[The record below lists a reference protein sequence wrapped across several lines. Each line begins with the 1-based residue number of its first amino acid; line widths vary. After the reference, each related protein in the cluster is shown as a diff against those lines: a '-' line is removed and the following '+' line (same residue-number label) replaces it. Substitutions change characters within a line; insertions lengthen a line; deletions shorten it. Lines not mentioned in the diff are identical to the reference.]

1 MQGQRETRSGGK
13 LSVKRPIIA
22 TAGTN
27 LGGASAHNRRVV
39 FDALRLNGALSRAE
53 IARATQLTAQTVSN
67 IIDQFTET
75 GLVAADAP
83 VRGGRGQP
91 ATPYRIV
98 ATGAYSIGIQIDRHQ
113 VLGIGADLTG
123 RTLSR
128 QQHRLPKGGP
138 KRGLAI
144 VLNLIAAIRRDLTAA
159 DPRAQDRT
167 LGLGIAMPGPFGQR
181 LDPQHPPED
190 PLVDPWV
197 MQEWHDF
204 PLLARLERETGLE
217 AGLQNDAGA
226 AAIAEKMYGVAS
238 GLDNFVYLFLGYGL
252 GAGLIIQGELYAGA
266 VGNAGEI
273 GQLPAIGANNNGT
286 GGNGS
291 RKTELQAHEPYTLEH
306 YVSMLA
312 ACRSLGLDPGM
323 SGLFGK
329 LDQLLAAR
337 EPALLQWSAEA
348 GFYLRQAIQIVE
360 AMFDPQTVVLGGQL
374 PHGLLLD
381 LVRHVEPLMPSVSD
395 RAARNLPRLTLG
407 AADLWAVAQGAA
419 MAPISRTF
427 DPQFR
432 AILKSS

>member
-1 MQGQRETRSGGK
+1 MR
-13 LSVKRPIIA
+13 RPILA

-39 FDALRLNGALSRAE
+39 FDALRLNGTLSRAE

-67 IIDQFTET
+67 IIDQFTES

-128 QQHRLPKGGP
+128 HRHRLPKGGP
-138 KRGLAI
+138 KKGLAI
-144 VLNLIAAIRRDLTAA
+144 VLELIAAIQRDLTSV
-159 DPRAQDRT
+159 DERAKDRQ

-181 LDPQHPPED
+181 IDPQHPPAD

-204 PLLARLERETGLE
+204 PLLTRLENETGLE

-238 GLDNFVYLFLGYGL
+238 GLDNFVYLFFGYGL
-252 GAGLIIQGELYAGA
+252 GAGLIIQGEVYAGA
-266 VGNAGEI
+266 AGNAGEI
-273 GQLPAIGANNNGT
+273 GQLPAIAAPGAAHRQ
-286 GGNGS
+286 S
-291 RKTELQAHEPYTLEH
+291 ELAEPQTLEH
-306 YVSMLA
+306 FISTLSV
-312 ACRSLGLDPGM
+312 CRSLGLDPAM
-323 SGLFGK
+323 SSLFGK
-329 LDQLLAAR
+329 LDALLAAGD
-337 EPALLQWSAEA
+337 PTLLRWSAEA
-348 GFYLRQAIQIVE
+348 GHYLRQAVQILE
-360 AMFDPQTVVLGGQL
+360 AMFDPQTVVFGGQL
-374 PHGLLLD
+374 PQGLLLD
-381 LVRHVEPLMPSVSD
+381 IARHVEPLLPSVAD

-407 AADLWAVAQGAA
+407 TADLWAVAQGAA

>member
-1 MQGQRETRSGGK
+1 M
-13 LSVKRPIIA
+13 KRAIVA

-67 IIDQFTET
+67 IIDQFAET
-75 GLVAADAP
+75 GLVAPDAP

-98 ATGAYSIGIQIDRHQ
+98 PNGAYSIGIQIDRHQ
-113 VLGIGADLTG
+113 VLGIGADLSG

-138 KRGLAI
+138 KKGLTV
-144 VLNLIAAIRRDLTAA
+144 VLNLIAAIQRDLTAA
-159 DPRAQDRT
+159 DERSKDRL

-181 LDPQHPPED
+181 LDPQNPPSD

-204 PLLARLERETGLE
+204 PLLARLESETGLE

-226 AAIAEKMYGVAS
+226 AAVAEKMYGVAS
-238 GLDNFVYLFLGYGL
+238 GLDNFVYLFFGYGL
-252 GAGLIIQGELYAGA
+252 GAGLIIQGEVYAGGA
-266 VGNAGEI
+266 GNAGEI
-273 GQLPAIGANNNGT
+273 GQLPAAVGPAAGKKAGAAP
-286 GGNGS
+286 
-291 RKTELQAHEPYTLEH
+291 QTLEH

-312 ACRSLGLDPGM
+312 VCRTLGLDPGM
-323 SGLFGK
+323 TGLFAR
-329 LDQLLAAR
+329 LDSLLAR
-337 EPALLQWSAEA
+337 RDKTLLHWSAEA
-348 GFYLRQAIQIVE
+348 GQHLRQAIQIIE

-374 PHGLLLD
+374 PQGLLHD
-381 LVRHVEPLMPSVSD
+381 IARHVAPLLPSVAD

-407 AADLWAVAQGAA
+407 TADLWAVAQGAA

>member
-1 MQGQRETRSGGK
+1 M
-13 LSVKRPIIA
+13 KRPIVA

-113 VLGIGADLTG
+113 VLGIGADLAG
-123 RTLSR
+123 QTLSR

-144 VLNLIAAIRRDLTAA
+144 VLNLIAAIRRDLAAA

-197 MQEWHDF
+197 MQEWHEF
-204 PLLARLERETGLE
+204 PLLERLESETGLE

-238 GLDNFVYLFLGYGL
+238 GLDNFIYLFLGYGL
-252 GAGLIIQGELYAGA
+252 GAGLVIQGELYAGA

-273 GQLPAIGANNNGT
+273 GQLPAFGS
-286 GGNGS
+286 GGNGA
-291 RKTELQAHEPYTLEH
+291 RKGEPHTLEH

-312 ACRSLGLDPGM
+312 ACRSLELDPGM
-323 SGLFGK
+323 SGLFAK
-329 LDQLLAAR
+329 LDHLLAAR
-337 EPALLQWSAEA
+337 DPALLRWSAEA
-348 GFYLRQAIQIVE
+348 GFYLRQAVQIVE

-374 PHGLLLD
+374 PPALLLD
-381 LVRHVEPLMPSVSD
+381 IARHVEPLLPSVAD

-432 AILKSS
+432 AILKSG

>member
-1 MQGQRETRSGGK
+1 M
-13 LSVKRPIIA
+13 KRPIVA

-113 VLGIGADLTG
+113 VLGIGADLAG
-123 RTLSR
+123 QTLSR

-138 KRGLAI
+138 KRGLAV
-144 VLNLIAAIRRDLTAA
+144 VLNLIAAIRRDLAAA
-159 DPRAQDRT
+159 DSRAQERT

-204 PLLARLERETGLE
+204 PLLARLESETGLE

-273 GQLPAIGANNNGT
+273 GQLPAIGNAGNGVGGNGVGGNGT
-286 GGNGS
+286 GGNGA
-291 RKTELQAHEPYTLEH
+291 RKAEPQTLEH

-323 SGLFGK
+323 SGLFAK
-329 LDQLLAAR
+329 LDHLLAAR
-337 EPALLQWSAEA
+337 DPVLLRWSADA
-348 GFYLRQAIQIVE
+348 GFYLRQAVQIVE

-374 PHGLLLD
+374 PPALLLD
-381 LVRHVEPLMPSVSD
+381 IARHVEPLLPSVAD

-432 AILKSS
+432 AILKSG

>member
-1 MQGQRETRSGGK
+1 
-13 LSVKRPIIA
+13 VKRPIVA

-67 IIDQFTET
+67 IIDQFAEA
-75 GLVAADAP
+75 GLVAPDAP
-83 VRGGRGQP
+83 IRGGRGQP

-98 ATGAYSIGIQIDRHQ
+98 PNGAYSIGIQIDRHQ
-113 VLGIGADLTG
+113 VLGIGADLAG

-138 KRGLAI
+138 KKGLPI
-144 VLNLIAAIRRDLTAA
+144 VLNLIGAIQRDLAAA
-159 DPRAQDRT
+159 DDRSKDRL

-181 LDPQHPPED
+181 ADPQNPPSD

-204 PLLARLERETGLE
+204 PLLARLENETGLE

-252 GAGLIIQGELYAGA
+252 GAGLIIQGEVYAGSA
-266 VGNAGEI
+266 GNAGEI
-273 GQLPAIGANNNGT
+273 GQLPAIGGGT
-286 GGNGS
+286 IPGRASDG
-291 RKTELQAHEPYTLEH
+291 RPAAPQTLEH
-306 YVSMLA
+306 HVSVLSI
-312 ACRSLGLDPGM
+312 CRTLDLDPGM
-323 SGLFGK
+323 SGLFAR
-329 LDQLLAAR
+329 LDALLAAR
-337 EPALLQWSAEA
+337 DKELLLWSADA
-348 GFYLRQAIQIVE
+348 GRHLRQAIQIVE

-374 PHGLLLD
+374 PQGLLHD
-381 LVRHVEPLMPSVSD
+381 VARHVDPLLPSVAD
-395 RAARNLPRLTLG
+395 RIGRNLPRLTLG
-407 AADLWAVAQGAA
+407 TADLWAVAQGAA

>member
-1 MQGQRETRSGGK
+1 M
-13 LSVKRPIIA
+13 KRPIVA

-113 VLGIGADLTG
+113 VLGIGADLAG

-144 VLNLIAAIRRDLTAA
+144 VLNLIAAIRRDLIAA
-159 DPRAQDRT
+159 DPRADDRL

-190 PLVDPWV
+190 LLVDPWV

-204 PLLARLERETGLE
+204 PLLARLEHETGLE

-273 GQLPAIGANNNGT
+273 GQLPAIGPSGNWVGGSWVSGNG
-286 GGNGS
+286 GNGNGS
-291 RKTELQAHEPYTLEH
+291 RKVETQAREPHTLEH

-312 ACRSLGLDPGM
+312 VCRSLGLDPGM
-323 SGLFGK
+323 SGLFSK

-348 GFYLRQAIQIVE
+348 GFYLRQAIQVIE

-381 LVRHVEPLMPSVSD
+381 LVRHVEPLMPSVAD
-395 RAARNLPRLTLG
+395 RSARNLPRLTLG

>member
-1 MQGQRETRSGGK
+1 MGRQA
-13 LSVKRPIIA
+13 VKRAIVA

-67 IIDQFTET
+67 IIDQFAET

-83 VRGGRGQP
+83 VRGSRGQP

-98 ATGAYSIGIQIDRHQ
+98 PTGAYSIGIQIDRHQ
-113 VLGIGADLTG
+113 VLGIGADLAG

-138 KRGLAI
+138 KKGFAVVLRLIQAIQQDLA
-144 VLNLIAAIRRDLTAA
+144 AA
-159 DPRAQDRT
+159 DVRSKDRL

-181 LDPQHPPED
+181 IDPQNPPSD

-204 PLLARLERETGLE
+204 PLLERLEAETGLE

-226 AAIAEKMYGVAS
+226 AAVAEKMYGVAS

-252 GAGLIIQGELYAGA
+252 GAGLIIQGEVYAGA
-266 VGNAGEI
+266 AGNAGEI
-273 GQLPAIGANNNGT
+273 GQIPAATSATRRAGAPA
-286 GGNGS
+286 
-291 RKTELQAHEPYTLEH
+291 ETLEH
-306 YVSMLA
+306 YVSVLA
-312 ACRSLGLDPGM
+312 VCRTLGLDPGM
-323 SGLFGK
+323 SGLFAR
-329 LDQLLAAR
+329 LDALLAQR
-337 EPALLQWSAEA
+337 DKTLLKWSAEA
-348 GFYLRQAIQIVE
+348 GQHLRQAIQIIE

-374 PHGLLLD
+374 PPDLLHD
-381 LVRHVEPLMPSVSD
+381 IARHVDPLQPSVAD
-395 RAARNLPRLTLG
+395 RPGRNLPRLTLG
-407 AADLWAVAQGAA
+407 TADLWAVAQGAA

>member
-1 MQGQRETRSGGK
+1 M
-13 LSVKRPIIA
+13 KRPIVA

-67 IIDQFTET
+67 IIDQFAES

-98 ATGAYSIGIQIDRHQ
+98 ATGAYSIGVQIDRHQ
-113 VLGIGADLTG
+113 VLGIGADLAG

-128 QQHRLPKGGP
+128 HQHRLPKGGP

-144 VLNLIAAIRRDLTAA
+144 VLNLITAIRRDLAAA

-197 MQEWHDF
+197 MQEWHEF
-204 PLLARLERETGLE
+204 PLLAQLESETGLE

-238 GLDNFVYLFLGYGL
+238 GLDNFIYLFLGYGL
-252 GAGLIIQGELYAGA
+252 GAGLVIQGELYAGA

-273 GQLPAIGANNNGT
+273 GQLPALS
-286 GGNGS
+286 GGNGA
-291 RKTELQAHEPYTLEH
+291 RKGETHTLEH

-312 ACRSLGLDPGM
+312 ACRSLELDPGM
-323 SGLFGK
+323 SGLFAK
-329 LDQLLAAR
+329 LDHLLAAR
-337 EPALLQWSAEA
+337 DPALLRWSAEA

-374 PHGLLLD
+374 PPALLLD
-381 LVRHVEPLMPSVSD
+381 IARHVEPLLPSVAD

-432 AILKSS
+432 AILKSG

>member
-1 MQGQRETRSGGK
+1 M
-13 LSVKRPIIA
+13 KRPIVA

-113 VLGIGADLTG
+113 VLGIGADLAG
-123 RTLSR
+123 QTLSR

-144 VLNLIAAIRRDLTAA
+144 VLNLIAAIRRDLAAA

-197 MQEWHDF
+197 MQEWHEF
-204 PLLARLERETGLE
+204 PLLERLESETGLE

-238 GLDNFVYLFLGYGL
+238 GLDNFIYLFLGYGL
-252 GAGLIIQGELYAGA
+252 GAGLVIQGELYAGA

-273 GQLPAIGANNNGT
+273 GQLPAFGS
-286 GGNGS
+286 GGNGA
-291 RKTELQAHEPYTLEH
+291 RKGETHTLEH

-312 ACRSLGLDPGM
+312 ACRSLELDPGM
-323 SGLFGK
+323 SGLFAK
-329 LDQLLAAR
+329 LDHLLAAR
-337 EPALLQWSAEA
+337 DPALLRWSAEA
-348 GFYLRQAIQIVE
+348 GFYLRQAVQIVE

-374 PHGLLLD
+374 PPALLLD
-381 LVRHVEPLMPSVSD
+381 IARHVEPLLPSVAD

-432 AILKSS
+432 AILKSG

>member
-1 MQGQRETRSGGK
+1 
-13 LSVKRPIIA
+13 VKRPIVA

-113 VLGIGADLTG
+113 VLGIGADLAG
-123 RTLSR
+123 QTLSR

-144 VLNLIAAIRRDLTAA
+144 VLNLIAAIRRDLAAA

-197 MQEWHDF
+197 MQEWHEF
-204 PLLARLERETGLE
+204 PLLERLESETGLE

-238 GLDNFVYLFLGYGL
+238 GLDNFIYLFLGYGL
-252 GAGLIIQGELYAGA
+252 GAGLVIQGELYAGA

-273 GQLPAIGANNNGT
+273 GQLPAFGS
-286 GGNGS
+286 GGNGA
-291 RKTELQAHEPYTLEH
+291 RKGEPHTLEH

-312 ACRSLGLDPGM
+312 ACRSLELDPGM
-323 SGLFGK
+323 SGLFAK
-329 LDQLLAAR
+329 LDHLLAAR
-337 EPALLQWSAEA
+337 DPALLRWSAEA
-348 GFYLRQAIQIVE
+348 GFYLRQAVQIVE

-374 PHGLLLD
+374 PPALLLD
-381 LVRHVEPLMPSVSD
+381 IARHVEPLLPSVAD

-432 AILKSS
+432 AILKSG

>member
-1 MQGQRETRSGGK
+1 MSGGETHARGK
-13 LSVKRPIIA
+13 RAVKRPIVA

-67 IIDQFTET
+67 IIDQFTEA
-75 GLVAADAP
+75 GLVGADAP

-98 ATGAYSIGIQIDRHQ
+98 STGAYSIGIQIDRHQ
-113 VLGIGADLTG
+113 VLGIGADLAG

-138 KRGLAI
+138 KRGLAV
-144 VLNLIAAIRRDLTAA
+144 VLSLIAAIRRDLAAA
-159 DPRAQDRT
+159 DERSADRL
-167 LGLGIAMPGPFGQR
+167 LGLGLAMPGPFGLR

-204 PLLARLERETGLE
+204 PLLARLENATGLE

-226 AAIAEKMYGVAS
+226 AAIAEKMYGAAS
-238 GLDNFVYLFLGYGL
+238 GLDNFVYLFFGYGL
-252 GAGLIIQGELYAGA
+252 GAGLIIQGEIYAGA
-266 VGNAGEI
+266 AGNAGEI
-273 GQLPAIGANNNGT
+273 GQIPAAMQP
-286 GGNGS
+286 GNGKAKS
-291 RKTELQAHEPYTLEH
+291 EQHTLEH

-312 ACRSLGLDPGM
+312 VCRSLGLDPGQY
-323 SGLFGK
+323 SLFTK
-329 LDQLLAAR
+329 LDQLLQAR
-337 EPALLQWSAEA
+337 DRDLLAWSVEA
-348 GFYLRQAIQIVE
+348 GRHLRQAVQILE

-374 PHGLLLD
+374 PHGLLVD
-381 LVRHVEPLMPSVSD
+381 IARHVEPLLPSVAD
-395 RAARNLPRLTLG
+395 RKQRNLPRLTLG
-407 AADLWAVAQGAA
+407 TGDLWAVAQGAA

>member
-1 MQGQRETRSGGK
+1 M
-13 LSVKRPIIA
+13 KRPIVA

-67 IIDQFTET
+67 IIDQFTEN
-75 GLVAADAP
+75 GLVAPDAP

-113 VLGIGADLTG
+113 VLGIGADLAG

-138 KRGLAI
+138 KRGLTI

-159 DPRAQDRT
+159 DPRADDRL

-204 PLLARLERETGLE
+204 PLLARLESETGLE

-252 GAGLIIQGELYAGA
+252 GAGLIIQGEVYAGS

-273 GQLPAIGANNNGT
+273 GQLPAIGPA
-286 GGNGS
+286 GNGS
-291 RKTELQAHEPYTLEH
+291 RKSELQTLEH

-312 ACRSLGLDPGM
+312 VCRSLGLDPGM
-323 SGLFGK
+323 SGLFNK
-329 LDQLLAAR
+329 LDHLLAAR
-337 EPALLQWSAEA
+337 DPILLGWSAEA
-348 GFYLRQAIQIVE
+348 GFYLKQAIQIVE

-381 LVRHVEPLMPSVSD
+381 LARHVEPLLPSVAD
-395 RAARNLPRLTLG
+395 RKARNLPRLTLG

-432 AILKSS
+432 AILKSG

>member
-1 MQGQRETRSGGK
+1 M
-13 LSVKRPIIA
+13 KRPIVA

-67 IIDQFTET
+67 IIDQFAES

-98 ATGAYSIGIQIDRHQ
+98 ATGAYSIGVQIDRHQ
-113 VLGIGADLTG
+113 VLGIGADLAG

-128 QQHRLPKGGP
+128 HQHRLPKGGP

-144 VLNLIAAIRRDLTAA
+144 VLNLITAIRRDLAAA

-197 MQEWHDF
+197 MQEWHEF
-204 PLLARLERETGLE
+204 PLLAQLESETGLE

-238 GLDNFVYLFLGYGL
+238 GLDNFIYLFLGYGL
-252 GAGLIIQGELYAGA
+252 GAGLVIQGELYAGA

-273 GQLPAIGANNNGT
+273 GQLPALG
-286 GGNGS
+286 GGNGA
-291 RKTELQAHEPYTLEH
+291 RKGQTHTLEH

-312 ACRSLGLDPGM
+312 ACRSLELDPGM
-323 SGLFGK
+323 SGLFAK
-329 LDQLLAAR
+329 LDHLLAAR
-337 EPALLQWSAEA
+337 DPALLRWSAEA

-374 PHGLLLD
+374 PPALLLD
-381 LVRHVEPLMPSVSD
+381 IARHVEPLLPSVAD

-432 AILKSS
+432 AILKSG